1 MNLIFILFAMC
12 VSFVH
17 GIENGIQVIFK
28 PTGIETFN
36 ATIIDREAN
45 ELCSFSYLND
55 KTDVFSEESPC
66 SGPFVTHYDIKPT
79 HVLSFSHILNR
90 TIDKKSNLF
99 RVIVGIRNPSVNN
112 KYSII
117 IDGNAHGV
125 LQSPAHYQHRVYAV
139 PHGAHDHPHY
149 NAHGH
154 HIRDPFGEPKFNFLS
169 RKGNPLKGHEFKL
182 KKRHI
187 LRAHHLADFD
197 WELITN
203 PGCQFVGPHVN
214 PSNCSECEEHAVPFE
229 GPSSEHRLC
238 VLSNDDM
245 ARWHREDFLAVYEVR
260 REQFI
265 DAYARY
271 EDQIEHYHRI
281 KATYDVVKKA
291 IVNQTDYIRDGYKKV
306 VDEYHDKAWA
316 VYNQTVLEYQL
327 LHQLEF
333 AMDTAKEVYTAACQ
347 AFINGLYDSGT
358 SAPVFSH
365 KHLATFNKFKLRSAK
380 PVMDGIHEI
389 INSGAWKHKTFSLMK
404 TIDSQIRHLLK

>member
-1 MNLIFILFAMC
+1 MNLIFILFAIC

-28 PTGIETFN
+28 PTDIETFS
-36 ATIIDREAN
+36 AKVVDRLN
-45 ELCSFSYLND
+45 VELCSFSYSND

-66 SGPFVTHYDIKPT
+66 SGPFVTHYGIKPI
-79 HVLSFSHILNR
+79 HVLNNNSGITL
-90 TIDKKSNLF
+90 DKKSNLF
-99 RVIVGIRNPSVNN
+99 RVIIGIRNPSVNN

-117 IDGNAHGV
+117 IDDTAHGV
-125 LQSPAHYQHRVYAV
+125 LQSPAHYQHGVYAV
-139 PHGAHDHPHY
+139 PHGAHDHPHH

>member
-1 MNLIFILFAMC
+1 MNLIFILFTIC

-28 PTGIETFN
+28 PTDIETFS
-36 ATIIDREAN
+36 AKVVDRLN
-45 ELCSFSYLND
+45 VELCSFSYSND

-66 SGPFVTHYDIKPT
+66 SGPFVSHYDIRPT
-79 HVLSFSHILNR
+79 HVLNADSGITL
-90 TIDKKSNLF
+90 DKKSNLF

-117 IDGNAHGV
+117 IDGTAHGV
-125 LQSPAHYQHRVYAV
+125 LQSPAHYQHRGYAYNPNL
-139 PHGAHDHPHY
+139 PHGPPH
-149 NAHGH
+149 HGH
-154 HIRDPFGEPKFNFLS
+154 HIRDPFGEPVFNFLS
-169 RKGNPLKGHEFKL
+169 RKGNPLKGHELKL

-187 LRAHHLADFD
+187 LKANHLADFD

-214 PSNCSECEEHAVPFE
+214 PSNCSECKSPAVPFE

-238 VLSNDDM
+238 VLDNDDL

-271 EDQIEHYHRI
+271 EDQIEHYRRI
-281 KATYDVVKKA
+281 KAAYDVVRKA
-291 IVNQTDYIRDGYKKV
+291 IVNQTDYIQAGYQNV

-316 VYNQTVLEYQL
+316 VYNQTVKEYQL

-358 SAPVFSH
+358 SAPVFSR

-389 INSGAWKHKTFSLMK
+389 LNSGAWKDKTFSLMK
-404 TIDSQIRHLLK
+404 TIDNQIRHLLK